1 MFWLLFL
8 FIFLFIFVAYIHSK
22 NIIMLIHAD
31 FYKEIFIN
39 NQKWVAEKL
48 EENAQYFEQLAEG
61 QAPDFLYIGCADSRV
76 TAEEL
81 MGVEPGQA
89 FIHRNIA
96 NLVVPTDANINAVIQ
111 YAVEYLHIKYIIVC
125 GHYECGGVKAALQ
138 PSDMGQLN
146 NWLQT
151 LRDVYRL
158 HQAEI
163 DGLATEKEQFDRLVE
178 LNVREQCLNII
189 KTDHVQKMWQKTGF
203 PKVFGWVFD
212 VRTGRLIDQ
221 NLDMKA
227 IFDEIKEIYA
237 FKQAKK

>member
-8 FIFLFIFVAYIHSK
+8 FIFLFIFAAYIHSK

-31 FYKEIFIN
+31 FYKEIFVN

-61 QAPDFLYIGCADSRV
+61 QTPDFLYIGCADSRV

-163 DGLATEKEQFDRLVE
+163 DSLATEKEQFDRLVE

-212 VRTGRLIDQ
+212 VRTGKLIDQ

-227 IFDEIKEIYA
+227 IFDEIREIYA